1 VNPHASIRAREPLE
15 CPLSMKKRA
24 IALVLCA
31 TGVQIAAA
39 DETDSS
45 PPLREVVITA
55 TRVEADPFNIPAAI
69 SSISAEQLRNDA
81 LGVNLADDVASVPG
95 LLARNR
101 NNYAQDQQVSIRG
114 IGANSAFG
122 IRGVR
127 VYQDGIPATG
137 PDGQGQVSQF
147 NLDSASRVEILRGPF
162 SALYGN
168 SSGGVIQ
175 LFTATGHGPLQ
186 LRGAVAYGSFDNLR
200 TSLNAQGSA
209 GALGYNLDYSHF
221 QVDGFRDHS
230 AAKNDSFNG
239 KVNYSFNESNK
250 LALIANVVARPN
262 AQDPLGLTPQEFAA
276 DPESTDPAATRFNTR
291 KSLQQQQVGLIY
303 DLTIN
308 EQQSVRLLGYGGH
321 RIVQQFLSIPSAT
334 QAAPGS
340 AGGVVGLNRQYG
352 GADARWSWKG
362 DLFDR
367 PMNWVVGVS
376 YDNQNELRRGY
387 NNFVGPT
394 LGVQGLIRRNEN
406 NIVHNIDEY
415 AQGTWDFTSMWSV
428 MLGVR
433 RSDVKFT
440 SNDHYITATNGND
453 SGGISY
459 GATSPVAG
467 LIFKPAD
474 WVHLYA
480 SFGQG
485 FQTPLGSELAYRP
498 DGTSGLNFDLRPA
511 RSNNT
516 ELGVKIDIDPDITA
530 SFAVFQTLTRQEIV
544 VDTNIGGRSTYQN
557 SGRTRRQGAE
567 YSLNYRLAPGWQFQ
581 LAYTYV
587 DAHYSDAYRT
597 CVAAPCATPTV
608 LVAAG
613 NRLPGVP
620 RNNVY
625 AQLRWGADS
634 GWHASASAQY
644 VSNVAVN
651 DVNSVYAPAYAVA
664 GLDGGYG
671 VELRQFKV
679 NTFLRLN
686 NLLNRRYV
694 GSVIV
699 DDGNSR
705 YFEPGPGFNV
715 LGGFSVTMK

>member
-1 VNPHASIRAREPLE
+1 
-15 CPLSMKKRA
+15 MKKRA

-31 TGVQIAAA
+31 TGAQAGAATPA
-39 DETDSS
+39 DDS

-55 TRVEADPFNIPAAI
+55 TRIEADPFNIPAAI
-69 SSISAEQLRNDA
+69 SSVSAEQLRNDA
-81 LGVNLADDVASVPG
+81 LGVNLADDVSTVPG

-101 NNYAQDQQVSIRG
+101 FNYAQDQQISIRG
-114 IGANSAFG
+114 IGANSTFG

-127 VYQDGIPATG
+127 VYQDGIPSTG

-168 SSGGVIQ
+168 SAGGVIQ
-175 LFTATGHGPLQ
+175 LFTADGKGPPQ
-186 LRGAVAYGSFDNLR
+186 LRASAVYGSFDNLR
-200 TSLNAQGSA
+200 ASINALGSV
-209 GALGYNLDYSHF
+209 GGLGYNLDYSHF

-239 KVNYSFNESNK
+239 KLNYSFNDANR
-250 LALIANVVARPN
+250 LALVANLVARPN

-276 DPESTDPAATRFNTR
+276 DPDATDPAATRFNTR

-308 EQQSVRLLGYGGH
+308 DQQSVRVLGYGGH
-321 RIVQQFLSIPSAT
+321 RIVQQFLAIPSAT

-340 AGGVVGLNRQYG
+340 AGGVVDLHRQYG

-367 PMNWVVGVS
+367 PMSWVVGMS

-387 NNFVGPT
+387 NNFIGST
-394 LGVQGLIRRNEN
+394 LGVVGALRRDEN
-406 NIVHNIDEY
+406 DIVHNIDEY
-415 AQGTWDFTSMWSV
+415 AQGSWDFASRWSI
-428 MLGVR
+428 MAGVR

-440 SNDHYITATNGND
+440 SNDHYITATNGDD

-467 LIFKPAD
+467 LVFKPSD
-474 WVHLYA
+474 WARLYA

-498 DGTSGLNFDLRPA
+498 DGSSGINFDLRPA
-511 RSNNT
+511 RSNNF
-516 ELGVKIDIDPDITA
+516 ELGAKIDIDPDVTA
-530 SFAVFQTLTRQEIV
+530 EFALFQALTRQEIV

-567 YSLNYRLAPGWQFQ
+567 YSLNYRLAPDWRFQ

-597 CVAAPCATPTV
+597 CVAAPCPTPSV

-620 RNNVY
+620 KHNLS
-625 AQLRWGADS
+625 AQLRWGEDL
-634 GWHASASAQY
+634 GWHASVSGQY

-651 DVNSVYAPAYAVA
+651 DVNSVFAPAYAVA
-664 GLDGGYG
+664 GFDGGYG
-671 VELRQFKV
+671 IELNRFRV
-679 NTFLRLN
+679 NTFVRIH

-705 YFEPGPGFNV
+705 YFEPGPGFSV
-715 LGGFSVTMK
+715 IGGFSVTMK

>member
-1 VNPHASIRAREPLE
+1 MNI
-15 CPLSMKKRA
+15 
-24 IALVLCA
+24 
-31 TGVQIAAA
+31 
-39 DETDSS
+39 
-45 PPLREVVITA
+45 
-55 TRVEADPFNIPAAI
+55 FNVPAAI
-69 SSISAEQLRNDA
+69 SRVSGAQLRENA

-186 LRGAVAYGSFDNLR
+186 LRSAVAYGSFDNLR
-200 TSLNAQGSA
+200 ASLNAQGGV

-239 KVNYSFNESNK
+239 KVNYSFNESNE
-250 LALIANVVARPN
+250 LALIANVIARPN

-276 DPESTDPAATRFNTR
+276 DPESTDPAAIRFNTR

-308 EQQSVRLLGYGGH
+308 DQQSVRLLGYGGH
-321 RIVQQFLSIPSAT
+321 RIVQQFLSIPSAS

-367 PMNWVVGVS
+367 PMSWVVGVS

-415 AQGTWDFTSMWSV
+415 AQGTWDFATMWSA

-440 SNDHYITATNGND
+440 SNDHYIVAKNGDD

-474 WVHLYA
+474 WVRLYA

-498 DGTSGLNFDLRPA
+498 DGTSGLNFDLQPA

-516 ELGVKIDIDPDITA
+516 ELGVKIDIDPDVTA
-530 SFAVFQTLTRQEIV
+530 SFAVFQAMTRQEIV

-567 YSLNYRLAPGWQFQ
+567 YSLNYRVAPEWQFQ

-608 LVAAG
+608 LVSAG
-613 NRLPGVP
+613 SRLPGVP

-671 VELRQFKV
+671 VELRQFKF
-679 NTFLRLN
+679 NAFLRLN

-715 LGGFSVTMK
+715 LGGFSVAMK

>member
-1 VNPHASIRAREPLE
+1 
-15 CPLSMKKRA
+15 MKKRA
-24 IALVLCA
+24 IALLLCA
-31 TGVQIAAA
+31 TGAQAVAATPA
-39 DETDSS
+39 GDS
-45 PPLREVVITA
+45 PPLHEVVITA

-69 SSISAEQLRNDA
+69 SSVSAEQLRNDA
-81 LGVNLADDVASVPG
+81 LGVNLADDIASVPG

-101 NNYAQDQQVSIRG
+101 NNYAQDQQISIRG

-175 LFTATGHGPLQ
+175 LFTATGNGPLK
-186 LRGAVAYGSFDNLR
+186 LRSAVAYGSFDNLR
-200 TSLNAQGSA
+200 ASLNALGSV
-209 GALGYNLDYSHF
+209 GGLGYNLDFSHF

-230 AAKNDSFNG
+230 AAKNESFNG
-239 KVNYSFNESNK
+239 KLNYSFNDANK
-250 LALIANVVARPN
+250 LALIANIVARPN
-262 AQDPLGLTPQEFAA
+262 AQDPLGVTPQEFAA

-308 EQQSVRLLGYGGH
+308 DQQSVRVLGYGGH
-321 RIVQQFLSIPSAT
+321 RVVQQFLAIPSAT

-362 DLFDR
+362 DLLDR

-415 AQGTWDFTSMWSV
+415 TQGSWDLAHMWSLMV
-428 MLGVR
+428 GVR

-474 WVHLYA
+474 WVRLYA

-516 ELGVKIDIDPDITA
+516 EFGVKIDIDPDITA
-530 SFAVFQTLTRQEIV
+530 QFAVFQALTRQEIV

-567 YSLNYRLAPGWQFQ
+567 YSLNYRIAPEWRFQ

-597 CVAAPCATPTV
+597 CVAAPCAVPTV
-608 LVAAG
+608 LVGAG

-620 RNNVY
+620 KNNVY
-625 AQLRWGADS
+625 AQLRWGEDL

-651 DVNSVYAPAYAVA
+651 DVNSVFAPAYAVA

-671 VELRQFKV
+671 VELNRFKV
-679 NTFLRLN
+679 NAFLRIN

-715 LGGFSVTMK
+715 LGGFSVAMQ

>member
-1 VNPHASIRAREPLE
+1 MNAHASIRAREPLE

-55 TRVEADPFNIPAAI
+55 TRIEADPFNIPAAI

-239 KVNYSFNESNK
+239 KVNYSFNESNE
-250 LALIANVVARPN
+250 LALIANVIARPN

-276 DPESTDPAATRFNTR
+276 DPESTDPAAIRFNTR

-303 DLTIN
+303 DLAISDR
-308 EQQSVRLLGYGGH
+308 QSVRLLGYGGH
-321 RIVQQFLSIPSAT
+321 RIVQQFLSIPSAS

-367 PMNWVVGVS
+367 PMNWVVGAS

-387 NNFVGPT
+387 NNFVGSQ

-406 NIVHNIDEY
+406 NIVRNIDEY
-415 AQGTWDFTSMWSV
+415 AQGTWDFASSWSV

-433 RSDVKFT
+433 HSDVKFN
-440 SNDHYITATNGND
+440 SNDHYITATNFDD
-453 SGGISY
+453 SGDISY

-474 WVHLYA
+474 WVRLYA

-498 DGTSGLNFDLRPA
+498 DGASGLNFDLRPA

-516 ELGVKIDIDPDITA
+516 EFGVKIDIDPDITA

-544 VDTNIGGRSTYQN
+544 IYTNIGGRPTYQN
-557 SGRTRRQGAE
+557 SGRTRRQGVE
-567 YSLNYRLAPGWQFQ
+567 YSLNYRLAPEWQFQ

-597 CVAAPCATPTV
+597 CVGAPCPTPT
-608 LVAAG
+608 LPVAAG

-620 RNNVY
+620 KNTVY
-625 AQLRWGADS
+625 AQLRWGADP
-634 GWHASASAQY
+634 GWHASANAQY

-651 DVNSVYAPAYAVA
+651 DTNSVYAPAYALA
-664 GLDGGYG
+664 ALDGGYG
-671 VELRQFKV
+671 IELRQFKV
-679 NTFLRLN
+679 NAFLRLN

-699 DDGNSR
+699 DEGNGR

>member
-1 VNPHASIRAREPLE
+1 
-15 CPLSMKKRA
+15 MKKRA

-31 TGVQIAAA
+31 TGAQAVAATPA
-39 DETDSS
+39 DDS
-45 PPLREVVITA
+45 PPLHEVVITA
-55 TRVEADPFNIPAAI
+55 ARIEADPFNIPAAI
-69 SSISAEQLRNDA
+69 SSVSAEQLRNDA
-81 LGVNLADDVASVPG
+81 LGVNLADDILTVPG

-101 NNYAQDQQVSIRG
+101 NNYAQDQQISIRG

-175 LFTATGHGPLQ
+175 LFTATGNGPLK
-186 LRGAVAYGSFDNLR
+186 LRSAVAYGSFDNLR
-200 TSLNAQGSA
+200 ASLNALGSV
-209 GALGYNLDYSHF
+209 GDLGYNLDFSHF

-239 KVNYSFNESNK
+239 KLNYSFNDANK
-250 LALIANVVARPN
+250 LALIANIVARPN

-276 DPESTDPAATRFNTR
+276 DPDSTDPAATRFNTR

-303 DLTIN
+303 DLSIN
-308 EQQSVRLLGYGGH
+308 DQQSVRVLGYGGH

-352 GADARWSWKG
+352 GADARWSWQG
-362 DLFDR
+362 DLIDR

-415 AQGTWDFTSMWSV
+415 TQGSWDFASMWSLMV
-428 MLGVR
+428 GVR

-467 LIFKPAD
+467 LTFKPAD
-474 WVHLYA
+474 WVRLYA

-516 ELGVKIDIDPDITA
+516 EFGVKIDIATDVTA
-530 SFAVFQTLTRQEIV
+530 EFAVFQALTRQEIV

-567 YSLNYRLAPGWQFQ
+567 YSLNYRIAPEWRFQ

-597 CVAAPCATPTV
+597 CVAAPCAVPTV
-608 LVAAG
+608 LVGAG

-620 RNNVY
+620 KNDVY
-625 AQLRWGADS
+625 AQLRWGETL

-651 DVNSVYAPAYAVA
+651 DVNSVFAPAYAVA

-671 VELRQFKV
+671 VEWNRFKV
-679 NTFLRLN
+679 NAFLRIN

-705 YFEPGPGFNV
+705 YFEPGPGFNI
-715 LGGFSVTMK
+715 LGGFSVAMQ